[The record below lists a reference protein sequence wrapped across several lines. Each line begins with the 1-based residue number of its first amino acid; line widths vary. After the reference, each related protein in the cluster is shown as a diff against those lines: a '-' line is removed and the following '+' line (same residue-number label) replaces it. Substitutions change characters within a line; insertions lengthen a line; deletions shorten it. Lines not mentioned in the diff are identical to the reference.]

1 MRNKNA
7 FVQSDKY
14 SLIGETDHEEK
25 DELLGVTYFWG
36 LLAMNLHNLNHLF
49 ADYEGH
55 FAFGENNVK
64 NRFKFLLTHITF
76 DDYTDHQKNW

>member
-1 MRNKNA
+1 
-7 FVQSDKY
+7 
-14 SLIGETDHEEK
+14 
-25 DELLGVTYFWG
+25 
-36 LLAMNLHNLNHLF
+36 MNLHNLNHLF